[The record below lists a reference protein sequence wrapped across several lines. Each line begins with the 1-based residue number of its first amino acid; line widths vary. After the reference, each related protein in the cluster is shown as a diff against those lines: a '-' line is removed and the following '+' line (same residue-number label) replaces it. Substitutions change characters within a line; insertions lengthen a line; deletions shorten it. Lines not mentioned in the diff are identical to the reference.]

1 MSKSYREKMKRELV
15 TAEEIVDDGLY
26 YTDDQVS
33 FIPVS
38 EVYDVL
44 DNIEDRVNMAF
55 NALKDIHG
63 LVEIDN
69 VTEVLGRLSDD
80 LY

>member
-1 MSKSYREKMKRELV
+1 MSKSYREKMQRGIV
-15 TAEEIVDDGLY
+15 TAIEVADDKSY
-26 YTDDQVS
+26 YMDNDES
-33 FIPVS
+33 FVPVS

-44 DNIEDRVNMAF
+44 DNIEDRVDVAL

-69 VTEVLGRLSDD
+69 VKEILGRLSDD